1 MNNRKSF
8 IPIPALLGALLLAL
22 VATMTPFVA
31 DPDRAYAQASA
42 NADLATLAV
51 VGAPGGTVHSGG
63 GLAPSFDAATTEYTV
78 RTIFND
84 SGVTVTATAA
94 DSDATIRI
102 NGRTPNDSNQV
113 GLSIPA
119 GQTTNISVVVTAAA
133 GNTKTYM
140 VKAYRNR
147 SPLSDNANLSSL
159 SISPS
164 GGLKES
170 ATSTS
175 AAPIYE
181 ARVQSGMVTVD
192 YTLSDRAGGASAV
205 VTAGTATIA
214 DAAKPKELTL
224 TGEGTTSNFT
234 VVVTAED
241 ASTKTYTINV
251 YRIRANPS
259 IDATLNA
266 LAASDQGGTDTVPS
280 FAAATTMYDY
290 TVANTVEYVTVA
302 PTATDAGAHYVIS
315 PSDARPDEGHQVN
328 LTAGVDTTIT
338 VVVTAEDNNA
348 TQTYT
353 LMIYKRRADG
363 AKNPAIDDATLSAL
377 GLSVG
382 TLDPAFASATRTYS
396 VQVAADVEK
405 VTVSYT
411 PTNNLGGATVAVAAS
426 GGSTITAS
434 VDDDEVTLAEAGA
447 TTAITVTVTAEDGS
461 TTTTPVYTINVYRL
475 RALPSAD
482 ASLATLTVEGASALT
497 LSPAFAANA
506 LSTEAHRTRAPFSDT
521 SVTVAAAATT
531 AANGATVEIIPADSD
546 TNTAGHQVALAAGAE
561 TTITVTVTAEDRATT
576 GTYTVVVYRDS
587 AMTSDDATLSM
598 LSLSA
603 GMLDPAFTSARME
616 YDARVGTDVGE
627 VTVSYTPNDN
637 AGGVAVGVT
646 NGNAGV
652 NPATAGT
659 ACPTTGV
666 GDKVALGAAGTET
679 IIHVCVT
686 PENQAAADTKVYA
699 ITVYR
704 ERTNLNTDATLSA
717 FAISD
722 VNPATGITPTAVN
735 RVAFACDD
743 ATGTNDRAAC
753 NLLTDPMPIVDYR
766 VRTVS
771 IDTTATDSIG
781 ASVEVVS
788 PSDKNPDTARHDI
801 DLAAGQITN
810 IEVLVTAEDTSVTK
824 TYMAT
829 VYRKS
834 LSPSDVATL
843 ASLELDGAQLVE
855 DFASDTMEYT
865 ANAAFSTTQIT
876 VSATTTDTAGGARVA
891 YGTATDATPPVFTAD
906 TDADRDMDGHQVML
920 GAAGS
925 DTAVV
930 VQGTAEDGSTELY
943 TITIS
948 RADTA
953 GTDASLTSL
962 SLTDSNNMM
971 VALTAGVA
979 AHWDTLDCPM
989 MNDRAAMHADVDRA
1003 DLMDNMSSP
1012 YCAMYAGLSDDAKAI
1027 VREVY
1032 EDNPIM
1038 GFMPDVNMYYAMVG
1052 SDVDSVDVSAMAM
1065 VGSMVTGDGM
1075 QAVMV
1080 GETTIEIM
1088 VTAEDG
1094 ETMMTYTVKVTREA
1108 MDDEAR
1114 LLGIYDLDNDGMIDE
1129 DELGAAI
1136 RGFVSNG
1143 VPNESDLQILIRMYV
1158 LGIDK

>member
-31 DPDRAYAQASA
+31 DPDRAYAQQSA
-42 NADLATLAV
+42 NADLTSLAV
-51 VGAPGGTVHSGG
+51 VGAPGGGVHTGG
-63 GLAPSFDAATTEYTV
+63 ELAPSFAPATTEYTV
-78 RTIFND
+78 RTIYND
-84 SGVTVTATAA
+84 TGVTVTAEAA
-94 DSDATIRI
+94 DAGATVRV
-102 NGRTPNDSNQV
+102 NGQTTNDSNQV
-113 GLSIPA
+113 GLSIPD

-147 SPLSDNANLSSL
+147 QNLSDNANLSSL

-214 DAAKPKELTL
+214 DEAKPKELTL
-224 TGEGTTSNFT
+224 TGEGATSNFT

-259 IDATLNA
+259 IDATLRA
-266 LAASDQGGTDTVPS
+266 LTANDQGGTDTVPS

-302 PTATDAGAHYVIS
+302 PTAMDAGAHYVIS
-315 PSDARPDEGHQVN
+315 PSDARPDTGHQVN

-338 VVVTAEDNNA
+338 VVVTAEDNDA
-348 TQTYT
+348 TETYT

-363 AKNPAIDDATLSAL
+363 ATNPAIDDATLSAL

-434 VDDDEVTLAEAGA
+434 ADDDEVTLAEAGA

-482 ASLATLTVEGASALT
+482 ASLASLTVTGAAALT
-497 LSPAFAANA
+497 LAPAFTANT
-506 LSTEAHRTRAPFSDT
+506 LSAEAHKATAPFSDT
-521 SVTVAAAATT
+521 NVTVAAAATA

-546 TNTAGHQVALAAGAE
+546 TNTDGHQVALAAGAE
-561 TTITVTVTAEDRATT
+561 TRITVTVTAEDRATA
-576 GTYTVVVYRDS
+576 GTYTVVVYRQR
-587 AMTSDDATLSM
+587 TTLETDATLSA
-598 LSLSA
+598 LSLSD
-603 GMLDPAFTSARME
+603 GMLSPAFASDRME

-627 VTVSYTPNDN
+627 VTVSYAETDDK
-637 AGGVAVGVT
+637 GGVSVGVT
-646 NGNAGV
+646 NGTTNA
-652 NPATAGT
+652 ATAGS

-666 GDKVALGAAGTET
+666 GDKVALGGAGTET
-679 IIHVCVT
+679 LIHVCVT
-686 PENQAAADTKVYA
+686 PESGAAGTKVYA

-704 ERTNLNTDATLSA
+704 ERANRNDDATLMA

-722 VNPATGITPTAVN
+722 VNPAAGISPAPVDGVALACGPNDT
-735 RVAFACDD
+735 RVACDLKMD
-743 ATGTNDRAAC
+743 S
-753 NLLTDPMPIVDYR
+753 MPIVDYR

-771 IDTTATDSIG
+771 ITATATDGLG
-781 ASVEVVS
+781 ASVEIVS
-788 PSDKNPDTARHDI
+788 PADKNPATARHDI

-824 TYMAT
+824 TYTAG

-834 LSPSDVATL
+834 LTPSDDATL
-843 ASLELDGAQLVE
+843 SGLMLTGAQLVE

-865 ANAAFSTTQIT
+865 ANAAFSTTQVT

-891 YGTATDATPPVFTAD
+891 YGTATDATPPVFTAG

-925 DTAVV
+925 DTEIV

-962 SLTDSNNMM
+962 SLTDSNGMD

-1003 DLMDNMSSP
+1003 DLMDDMSSP

-1032 EDNPIM
+1032 EGDPIM
-1038 GFMPDVNMYYAMVG
+1038 GFMPGVNMYYAMVG

-1065 VGSMVTGDGM
+1065 VGSMITGDTGM

-1094 ETMMTYTVKVTREA
+1094 ETMMTYTVMVTREA

-1114 LLGIYDLDNDGMIDE
+1114 LLGDYDADNDGVIDAS
-1129 DELGAAI
+1129 ELNNAI
-1136 RGFVSNG
+1136 GDYLDGTLSA
-1143 VPNESDLQILIRMYV
+1143 SDMNILI
-1158 LGIDK
+1158 GIYLQG